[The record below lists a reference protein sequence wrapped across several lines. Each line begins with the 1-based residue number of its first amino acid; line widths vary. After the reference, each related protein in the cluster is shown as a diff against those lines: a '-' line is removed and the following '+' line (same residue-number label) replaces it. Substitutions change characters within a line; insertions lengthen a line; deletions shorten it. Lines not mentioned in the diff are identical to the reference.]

1 MDSLSRI
8 GYVLLSLLILIPM
21 MTAIFNFF
29 GVTAAVY
36 LPYLGWGVALALFY
50 AFLPNQVGSMF
61 D

>member
-1 MDSLSRI
+1 MDTLSRI
-8 GYVLLSLLILIPM
+8 GYVLLSILILIPM

-29 GVTAAVY
+29 DVTPAVY

-50 AFLPNQVGSMF
+50 AFLPKRVGSMF